1 MAPSPV
7 GHVVRVLGLGAVV
20 ALLAVVSACGFDA
33 LPTDDTGE
41 GRTDELDEALS
52 GYDLQLPAD
61 ASEITYTVHTSID
74 SHAVGVRLRTTT
86 AGLDELLGS
95 IGASKVD
102 LQLGM
107 NPWQDS
113 PRLSSYSPE
122 RFDWDLDGIT
132 DYAGVEVQSASSSG
146 STGVLVDVGEPG
158 SPIVYVE
165 ALSCC

>member
-1 MAPSPV
+1 MAA
-7 GHVVRVLGLGAVV
+7 VL
-20 ALLAVVSACGFDA
+20 ALAAFVSACGFDA

-95 IGASKVD
+95 VGRRQVD
-102 LQLGM
+102 LQVAM
-107 NPWQDS
+107 SPWEDS
-113 PRLSSYSPE
+113 PRLSSDSPE
-122 RFDWDLDGIT
+122 RYGWDLAGIT
-132 DYAGVEVQSASSSG
+132 DFAGVEVQSASSLG
-146 STGVLVDVGEPG
+146 STGVLVDVGDPG
-158 SPIVYVE
+158 APIVYVE